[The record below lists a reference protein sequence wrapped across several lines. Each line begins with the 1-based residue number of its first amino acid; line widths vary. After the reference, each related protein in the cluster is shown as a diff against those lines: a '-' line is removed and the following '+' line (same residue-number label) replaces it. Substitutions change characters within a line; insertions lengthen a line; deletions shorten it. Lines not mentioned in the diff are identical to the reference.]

1 MTNSQLVLDFIG
13 AWEARDVEAILG
25 MMAPDVVYHNIP
37 MPPMTGHAAVRQF
50 IGPFLAMSKRVEW
63 QVHAIAET
71 AQGVVL
77 TERTDIFELAN
88 GKTVTL
94 PVMGAFEIA
103 DGKIIRW
110 RDYFD
115 MAQFQGQMA

>member
-1 MTNSQLVLDFIG
+1 MTNSQLVLDFIR
-13 AWEARDVEAILG
+13 AWEARDAQAILG

-103 DGKIIRW
+103 DGKINRW

-115 MAQFQGQMA
+115 PAQFQGQMA

>member
-1 MTNSQLVLDFIG
+1 MTNSQVVLDFIR

-25 MMAPDVVYHNIP
+25 MMAQDVLYHNIP

-50 IGPFLAMSKRVEW
+50 IAPFLAMSRRVEW

-71 AQGVVL
+71 PDGRVL

-88 GKTVTL
+88 GRTVTL
-94 PVMGAFEIA
+94 PVMGAFEIT
-103 DGKIIRW
+103 DGRIIRW

-115 MAQFQGQMA
+115 LAQFQGQMA

>member
-94 PVMGAFEIA
+94 PVMGAFDIA